1 MEPILAPIKKGWFF
15 LFLTVIFSFKIVCQE
30 CSGLPPSWAAVTLF
44 KRSPEG
50 VHEWPAY
57 AYAHAARPEAM
68 RSAVKQTALTSGR
81 GGDGERRL
89 IAGLLWPCRSSLLR
103 KSFQGDVLFSLVLQT
118 TLLFKQHRGGKKKR
132 KEKHISSILSLSWC
146 VRAGWGGGGRTRL
159 RGHLCLRRGGEAGGK
174 QQSEWKTR
182 QSALSGY

>member
-1 MEPILAPIKKGWFF
+1 MLRF
-15 LFLTVIFSFKIVCQE
+15 
-30 CSGLPPSWAAVTLF
+30 PPPWAAVTLF

-57 AYAHAARPEAM
+57 AYAHAPRPEAM

-81 GGDGERRL
+81 GGDGELRL

-118 TLLFKQHRGGKKKR
+118 TLLFKQHHGGKKKR
-132 KEKHISSILSLSWC
+132 KEKHISSIFELVVVC
-146 VRAGWGGGGRTRL
+146 EGGVGGRTRL
-159 RGHLCLRRGGEAGGK
+159 RGHFCLR
-174 QQSEWKTR
+174 
-182 QSALSGY
+182 